1 MRMELG
7 AVFRQIFILDLRIAD
22 AGVEVQNAHFFQAVR
37 QLFIQSPAK
46 ASFSCIV
53 IEINGQLARPVV
65 CGAADKGMCVCI
77 TFDFS
82 ILLDDEVWIFFHDIT
97 HAVLKFFQRRHV
109 PLERNDGVFYIISI
123 NLQNACGILYFCIS
137 DSNCTH
143 NKFLL

>member
-1 MRMELG
+1 MP
-7 AVFRQIFILDLRIAD
+7 I
-22 AGVEVQNAHFFQAVR
+22 FQAVR

-82 ILLDDEVWIFFHDIT
+82 ILLDDEVWIFFMISRMR
-97 HAVLKFFQRRHV
+97 FSNSSR
-109 PLERNDGVFYIISI
+109 DGTSHSKEMTVYS
-123 NLQNACGILYFCIS
+123 
-137 DSNCTH
+137 T
-143 NKFLL
+143 